1 MRNLTT
7 ANPHRIPAILAFIA
21 IAAILAFA
29 AVMTVSAQSDDP
41 DWKVAPTGLNVAA
54 GDAAGELEITWDASS
69 PTTKTLSDYRVT
81 WTPDGEP
88 FKTPNQ
94 TDWFA
99 YPTTNQVTVTGLDAG
114 EAYKVRVRARY
125 DDNKKSRWSQVQ
137 NGEAAPTAAE
147 PADSEPDPTPAP
159 PAQNDKEDEEETA
172 TPRHS
177 HLAAPT
183 NLRVTGRTISS
194 IAFAWNAPTN
204 NDVTHTYVHRT
215 VRGITTADTYPDVR
229 TTFTV
234 SSLTQDTSVS
244 LAVRWATGTNINDRG
259 AAQSISART
268 LEDKQAQNLAVSEKT
283 AESVTL
289 TWDNPTN
296 YNVTGYKLERRT
308 GNSGTFATLEDIT
321 TRGTGLTD
329 SNVVGNTTYTYRV
342 TIKYLPSGEATP
354 QNGNS
359 VELNV
364 TTLNYSDIS
373 APTNFRITNATLTN
387 GVYVLA
393 NHDDHPALAWN
404 RPLATTGYKFTRKWI
419 DSDATCGTN
428 CPWLVVAL
436 AKGTG
441 HSYFTDRYIAPGK
454 YTFRVRGLDNN
465 NNPGAAA
472 EITVTLPDGPPFV
485 PEAPTSFSVTGGRYG
500 SSATLE
506 GEWHR
511 NDTPLH
517 KIPPAFV
524 VQWKKVDQQYNTDL
538 TDNRSLINAWSGPHM
553 LGADGND
560 QWSPAWNKFKLR
572 NNLPRH
578 GITPNLTLDTEYTVR
593 VGMCLTT
600 VCTLTDAVF
609 AAERSVRTPA
619 LP

>member
-1 MRNLTT
+1 MNQLTT
-7 ANPHRIPAILAFIA
+7 RTTAVFAMIA
-21 IAAILAFA
+21 MIILAFA

-41 DWKVAPTGLNVAA
+41 DWKLAPTGLTVTA

-69 PTTKTLSDYRVT
+69 PTTKTLSDYRVS

-114 EAYKVRVRARY
+114 ATYKVRVRARY

-137 NGEAAPTAAE
+137 NGEATPTAAE

-159 PAQNDKEDEEETA
+159 PAQNDKEDEEETV
-172 TPRHS
+172 TPRDS
-177 HLAAPT
+177 HIAAPS
-183 NLRVTGRTISS
+183 NLHVTFLSPT
-194 IAFAWNAPTN
+194 ALTFAWNASTDT
-204 NDVTHTYVHRT
+204 DVTRTYIKRVVLGT
-215 VRGITTADTYPDVR
+215 ETDSYYSDVLN
-229 TTFTV
+229 TFTV
-234 SSLTQDTSVS
+234 ENLPTNTNLNFFVGWAEASGLHGS
-244 LAVRWATGTNINDRG
+244 LASITAKTSPGAQVR
-259 AAQSISART
+259 
-268 LEDKQAQNLAVSEKT
+268 NLAAPEIT
-283 AESVTL
+283 AESVRL

-296 YNVTGYKLERRT
+296 YNVTGYKIERRT
-308 GNSGTFATLEDIT
+308 GNSGAFTTLEDAS
-321 TRGTGLTD
+321 TRGTGFTD
-329 SNVVGNTTYTYRV
+329 GTVSANTTYNYSV
-342 TIKYLPSGEATP
+342 TIKHIPSGASNPSPGSPSIITATTP
-354 QNGNS
+354 DYS
-359 VELNV
+359 NV
-364 TTLNYSDIS
+364 H

-393 NHDDHPALAWN
+393 NHDDHPMLDWEYVESAS
-404 RPLATTGYKFTRKWI
+404 GYKFTRKWI
-419 DSDATCGTN
+419 DADATCGTN

-441 HSYFTDRYIAPGK
+441 HTYFTDRYIAPGK
-454 YTFRVRGLDNN
+454 YTFRIRGLKRDT

-472 EITVTLPDGPPFV
+472 EITVLLPDGPPFV
-485 PEAPTSFSVTGGRYG
+485 PEAPTNFSVTGGRYG
-500 SSATLE
+500 RAATLE

-524 VQWKKVDQQYNTDL
+524 VQWKKVGQQYNTDL

-572 NNLPRH
+572 HNLPRH

-600 VCTLTDAVF
+600 DCTLSDAVF
-609 AAERSVRTPA
+609 AAERTVRTPA
-619 LP
+619 AP

>member
-1 MRNLTT
+1 MNQLATRTT
-7 ANPHRIPAILAFIA
+7 AVFAAAMIA
-21 IAAILAFA
+21 MIILAFA
-29 AVMTVSAQSDDP
+29 AVMTVFAQAEP
-41 DWKVAPTGLNVAA
+41 DWKIAPTGLTVTA

-114 EAYKVRVRARY
+114 ETYKVRVRARY

-137 NGEAAPTAAE
+137 NGEATPTAAE

-159 PAQNDKEDEEETA
+159 PAQNDKEDEEETV
-172 TPRHS
+172 TPRDS
-177 HLAAPT
+177 HIDAPS
-183 NLRVTGRTISS
+183 NLHVTFLSPT
-194 IAFAWNAPTN
+194 ALTFAWNASTDT
-204 NDVTHTYVHRT
+204 DVTRTYIKRVVLGT
-215 VRGITTADTYPDVR
+215 ETDSYYSDVL

-234 SSLTQDTSVS
+234 ENLPTNTNLNFFVGWAEASGLHGS
-244 LAVRWATGTNINDRG
+244 LASITAKTSPGAQVR
-259 AAQSISART
+259 
-268 LEDKQAQNLAVSEKT
+268 NLAAPEIT
-283 AESVTL
+283 AESVRL

-296 YNVTGYKLERRT
+296 YNVTGYKIERRT
-308 GNSGTFATLEDIT
+308 GNSGAFTTLEDAS
-321 TRGTGLTD
+321 TRGTGFTD
-329 SNVVGNTTYTYRV
+329 GTVSANTTYNYSV
-342 TIKYLPSGEATP
+342 TIKHIPSGASNPSPGSPSIITTTTP
-354 QNGNS
+354 DYS
-359 VELNV
+359 NV
-364 TTLNYSDIS
+364 H

-393 NHDDHPALAWN
+393 NHDDHPMLDWEYVESAS
-404 RPLATTGYKFTRKWI
+404 GYKFTRKWI
-419 DSDATCGTN
+419 DADATCGTN

-441 HSYFTDRYIAPGK
+441 HTYFTDRYIAPGK
-454 YTFRVRGLDNN
+454 YTFRIRGLKRDT

-472 EITVTLPDGPPFV
+472 DITVLLPDGPPFV
-485 PEAPTSFSVTGGRYG
+485 PEAPTNFSVTGGRYG
-500 SSATLE
+500 SAATLK

-511 NDTPLH
+511 NDSPRH

-524 VQWKKVDQQYNTDL
+524 VQWKSGNQAYPTGPTGD
-538 TDNRSLINAWSGPHM
+538 RSLINAWSGPHM

-560 QWSPAWNKFKLR
+560 QWSPAWNKLHLR
-572 NNLPRH
+572 HNFAKN
-578 GITPNLTLDTEYTVR
+578 GFTPDLDLDTEYTVR

-600 VCTLTDAVF
+600 ACTLSDAVF

-619 LP
+619 AP

>member
-1 MRNLTT
+1 M
-7 ANPHRIPAILAFIA
+7 
-21 IAAILAFA
+21 AAVIIMAFA
-29 AVMTVSAQSDDP
+29 TVMTVSAQSNTP
-41 DWKVAPTGLNVAA
+41 DWKQAPTGLTVSA
-54 GDAAGELEITWDASS
+54 GNQDGALDITWDAH
-69 PTTKTLSDYRVT
+69 PQTTKTLSDYRVT
-81 WTPDGEP
+81 WTPEGQD
-88 FKTPNQ
+88 FKSNEEST
-94 TDWFA
+94 WYA
-99 YPTTNQVTVTGLDAG
+99 YPTANRFTVTGLDAG
-114 EAYKVRVRARY
+114 ANYQVRVRARY

-137 NGEAAPTAAE
+137 NGEAAATAAE
-147 PADSEPDPTPAP
+147 AADSKPDPTPAP

-215 VRGITTADTYPDVR
+215 VRGITTANTYPDVR

-259 AAQSISART
+259 TAQSISART

-283 AESVTL
+283 SESVTL

-404 RPLATTGYKFTRKWI
+404 RSPATTGYKFTRKWI

-441 HSYFTDRYIAPGK
+441 HTYFTDRYIASGK
-454 YTFRVRGLDNN
+454 YTFRVRGLDNT

-524 VQWKKVDQQYNTDL
+524 VQWKSGNQAYPTGP
-538 TDNRSLINAWSGPHM
+538 TGNRSLINAWSGPHM

-572 NNLPRH
+572 NNLERN
-578 GITPNLTLDTEYTVR
+578 GLTPNLDLDTEYTVR

>member
-7 ANPHRIPAILAFIA
+7 ANPHRIPAILALIA
-21 IAAILAFA
+21 IAAIFAFA
-29 AVMTVSAQSDDP
+29 AVMSVSAQSDEP

-69 PTTKTLSDYRVT
+69 QTTKTLSDYRVT
-81 WTPDGEP
+81 WTPNGEP
-88 FKTPNQ
+88 FKNNDQ
-94 TDWFA
+94 TDWYA

-114 EAYKVRVRARY
+114 ATYKVRVRTRY

-147 PADSEPDPTPAP
+147 PADSEPAPT
-159 PAQNDKEDEEETA
+159 PAQNDKEDEEETV
-172 TPRHS
+172 TPRGS

-183 NLRVTGRTISS
+183 NLHVTNRTV
-194 IAFAWNAPTN
+194 NAITFEWSAP
-204 NDVTHTYVHRT
+204 NDSTVTHTYIHYT
-215 VRGITTADTYPDVR
+215 VLGAPREHSYAVVETRFIAEGLPQNT
-229 TTFTV
+229 TV
-234 SSLTQDTSVS
+234 SFT
-244 LAVRWATGTNINDRG
+244 VRWATGPNVADRG
-259 AAQSISART
+259 APRVQSSRT
-268 LEDKQAQNLAVSEKT
+268 LQDKQVQNLAVSETT

-296 YNVTGYKLERRT
+296 YRVTGYEVQRRT
-308 GNSGTFATLEDIT
+308 GDSGTFATLEDAS
-321 TRGTGLTD
+321 TRGTRFTD
-329 SNVVGNTTYTYRV
+329 ATVSANTTYNYRV
-342 TIKYLPSGEATP
+342 AIKHIPSGSSLAEL
-354 QNGNS
+354 GNS
-359 VELNV
+359 VIIAATTPDYSNV
-364 TTLNYSDIS
+364 H

-393 NHDDHPALAWN
+393 NHDDHPMLDWEYVESAS
-404 RPLATTGYKFTRKWI
+404 GYKFTRKWI
-419 DSDATCGTN
+419 DADATCGTN

-441 HSYFTDRYIAPGK
+441 HTYFTDRYIAPGK
-454 YTFRVRGLDNN
+454 YTFRIRGLKRDT

-472 EITVTLPDGPPFV
+472 DITVLLPDGPPFV
-485 PEAPTSFSVTGGRYG
+485 PEAPTNFSVTGGRYG
-500 SSATLE
+500 RAATLE

-524 VQWKKVDQQYNTDL
+524 VQWKSGNQAYPTGP
-538 TDNRSLINAWSGPHM
+538 TGNRSLINAWSGPHM

-572 NNLPRH
+572 HNLPRH

-600 VCTLTDAVF
+600 ACTLSDAVF
-609 AAERSVRTPA
+609 ATERTVRTPA
-619 LP
+619 AP

>member
-1 MRNLTT
+1 MNQLTT
-7 ANPHRIPAILAFIA
+7 RTTAVFAMIA
-21 IAAILAFA
+21 MIILAFA

-41 DWKVAPTGLNVAA
+41 DWKLAPTGLTVTA

-114 EAYKVRVRARY
+114 ATYKVRVRARY

-137 NGEAAPTAAE
+137 NGEAPHTAA
-147 PADSEPDPTPAP
+147 EPDPTPAP
-159 PAQNDKEDEEETA
+159 PAQNDKEDEEETV
-172 TPRHS
+172 TPRDS

-183 NLRVTGRTISS
+183 NLHVTNRTV
-194 IAFAWNAPTN
+194 NAITFEWSTP
-204 NDVTHTYVHRT
+204 NDSTVTHTYIHYT
-215 VRGITTADTYPDVR
+215 VLGDPREQSYPDVH
-229 TTFTV
+229 TTYTATNLPQNTAVSFT
-234 SSLTQDTSVS
+234 
-244 LAVRWATGTNINDRG
+244 VRWATGHNAANRG
-259 AAQSISART
+259 APRVQSSRT
-268 LEDKQAQNLAVSEKT
+268 LQDKQVQNLAVSETT

-296 YNVTGYKLERRT
+296 YRVTGYEVQRRT
-308 GNSGTFATLEDIT
+308 GDSGTFATLEDAS
-321 TRGTGLTD
+321 TRGTRFTD
-329 SNVVGNTTYTYRV
+329 ATVSANTTYNYRV
-342 TIKYLPSGEATP
+342 AIKHIPSGESLAEL
-354 QNGNS
+354 GNS
-359 VELNV
+359 VVIAATTPGYSNV
-364 TTLNYSDIS
+364 H

-393 NHDDHPALAWN
+393 NHDDHPMLDWEYVESAS
-404 RPLATTGYKFTRKWI
+404 GYKFTRKWI
-419 DSDATCGTN
+419 DADATCGTN

-441 HSYFTDRYIAPGK
+441 HTYFTDRYIAPGK
-454 YTFRVRGLDNN
+454 YTFRIRGLKRDT

-472 EITVTLPDGPPFV
+472 DITVLLPDGPPFV
-485 PEAPTSFSVTGGRYG
+485 PEAPTNFSVTGGRYG
-500 SSATLE
+500 SAATLE

-524 VQWKKVDQQYNTDL
+524 VQWKSGNQAYPPGPTG
-538 TDNRSLINAWSGPHM
+538 NRSLINAWSGPHM

-560 QWSPAWNKFKLR
+560 QWSPAWNKLHLR
-572 NNLPRH
+572 HNFEER
-578 GITPNLTLDTEYTVR
+578 GFTPNLDLDTEYTVR

-600 VCTLTDAVF
+600 DCTLSDAVF
-609 AAERSVRTPA
+609 AAERTVRTPA
-619 LP
+619 AP

>member
-1 MRNLTT
+1 MNQLATRIFAAIT
-7 ANPHRIPAILAFIA
+7 AVIILAFV
-21 IAAILAFA
+21 

-41 DWKVAPTGLNVAA
+41 DWKTAPTGLTVTA
-54 GDAAGELEITWDASS
+54 GDAAGELGLTWD
-69 PTTKTLSDYRVT
+69 PHPQTTKTLSDYRVT
-81 WTPDGEP
+81 WTPDGED
-88 FKTPNQ
+88 FKTNDQ
-94 TDWFA
+94 TDWYA
-99 YPTTNQVTVTGLDAG
+99 YPTTNQVTVTGLDVG
-114 EAYKVRVRARY
+114 ETYKVRVRARY

-137 NGEAAPTAAE
+137 NGEAAPEAAE

-159 PAQNDKEDEEETA
+159 PAQNDKEDEEETV

-183 NLRVTGRTISS
+183 NLRVTNRTVNS
-194 IAFAWNAPTN
+194 ITFAWNAPTD
-204 NDVTHTYVHRT
+204 NDVTHTYIQHVSSGTTTDRT
-215 VRGITTADTYPDVR
+215 FAEIR
-229 TTFTV
+229 TSFTV
-234 SSLTQDTSVS
+234 MGLTQNTSV
-244 LAVRWATGTNINDRG
+244 AFQVRWATGTAVANRG
-259 AAQSISART
+259 AHNSRVTNT
-268 LEDKQAQNLAVSEKT
+268 LEDKQAQHLAASQTT

-296 YNVTGYKLERRT
+296 YNVTGYKIERRT
-308 GNSGTFATLEDIT
+308 GNSGSFATLEDV
-321 TRGTGLTD
+321 TRQGTGHTD

-342 TIKYLPSGEATP
+342 TISHRPSGNTSSEP
-354 QNGNS
+354 GNS
-359 VELNV
+359 VTLNV
-364 TTLNYSDIS
+364 TTPDYSDVP
-373 APTNFRITNATLTN
+373 APSNFRITNATLTN

-393 NHDDHPALAWN
+393 NHDDHPALDWDKPTGA
-404 RPLATTGYKFTRKWI
+404 TGYKFTRKWI

-454 YTFRVRGLDNN
+454 YTFRIRGLKRET

-472 EITVTLPDGPPFV
+472 EITVKLPDGPPFV
-485 PEAPTSFSVTGGRYG
+485 PEAPTNFSVTGGRYG
-500 SSATLE
+500 SAATLE

-511 NDTPLH
+511 NDSPRH

-524 VQWKKVDQQYNTDL
+524 VQWKSGNQAYPTGP
-538 TDNRSLINAWSGPHM
+538 TGNRSLINAWSGPNM

-560 QWSPAWNKFKLR
+560 QWSPAWNKLHLR
-572 NNLPRH
+572 HNFAEN
-578 GITPNLTLDTEYTVR
+578 GFTPTLALDTEYTLR

-600 VCTLTDAVF
+600 ACTLDDAVF

-619 LP
+619 AP

>member
-1 MRNLTT
+1 MNILTT
-7 ANPHRIPAILAFIA
+7 RTTAVFATM
-21 IAAILAFA
+21 AAVIILAFA
-29 AVMTVSAQSDDP
+29 TVMTVSAQSNTP
-41 DWKVAPTGLNVAA
+41 DWKQAPTGLTVTA
-54 GDAAGELEITWDASS
+54 GNQAGALDITWDAH
-69 PTTKTLSDYRVT
+69 PQTTKTLSDYRVT
-81 WTPDGEP
+81 WTPEGQD
-88 FKTPNQ
+88 FKSNEESA
-94 TDWFA
+94 WYA
-99 YPTTNQVTVTGLDAG
+99 YPTANRFTVTGLDAG
-114 EAYKVRVRARY
+114 ANYQVRVRARY

-137 NGEAAPTAAE
+137 NGEAAAAAE
-147 PADSEPDPTPAP
+147 AADSEPDPTPAP

-215 VRGITTADTYPDVR
+215 VRGITTANTYPDVR

-259 AAQSISART
+259 TAQSISART

-283 AESVTL
+283 SESVTL

-404 RPLATTGYKFTRKWI
+404 RSPATTGYKFTRKWI

-441 HSYFTDRYIAPGK
+441 HTYFTDRYIASGK
-454 YTFRVRGLDNN
+454 YTFRVRGLDNT

-472 EITVTLPDGPPFV
+472 EITVMLPDGPPFV

-524 VQWKKVDQQYNTDL
+524 VQWKSGNQAYPTGP
-538 TDNRSLINAWSGPHM
+538 TGNRSLINAWSGPHM

-572 NNLPRH
+572 NNLERN
-578 GITPNLTLDTEYTVR
+578 GLTPNLDLDTEYTVR

>member
-1 MRNLTT
+1 MRNLTN
-7 ANPHRIPAILAFIA
+7 ANPHRIPAILALIA

-114 EAYKVRVRARY
+114 ETYKVRVRARY

-159 PAQNDKEDEEETA
+159 PAQNDKEDEEETV

-183 NLRVTGRTISS
+183 NLRVTSRTIDS
-194 IAFAWNAPTN
+194 IAFAWNAPT
-204 NDVTHTYVHRT
+204 DSQITHTYIHYT
-215 VRGITTADTYPDVR
+215 VLGDPTEHTYPDVR
-229 TTFTV
+229 TTFTATD
-234 SSLTQDTSVS
+234 LPQNTSVA
-244 LAVRWATGTNINDRG
+244 LAVRWATGTNIADRG
-259 AAQSISART
+259 AAQSIGART
-268 LEDKQAQNLAVSEKT
+268 LEAKQAQNLAVSEKT

-308 GNSGTFATLEDIT
+308 GNSGSYTTLEDVT

-329 SNVVGNTTYTYRV
+329 STVSANTTYTYRV
-342 TIKYLPSGEATP
+342 TIKHIPSGSILTEL
-354 QNGNS
+354 GNS
-359 VELNV
+359 VTLNV
-364 TTLNYSDIS
+364 TTLNYSDVP
-373 APTNFRITNATLTN
+373 APGNFRITNATLTS

-393 NHDDHPALAWN
+393 NHDDHPALDWD
-404 RPLATTGYKFTRKWI
+404 RPIRATGYKFTRKWI

-441 HSYFTDRYIAPGK
+441 HSYFTDRYIAPAK
-454 YTFRVRGLDNN
+454 YTFRIRGLDADH
-465 NNPGAAA
+465 NPGAAA
-472 EITVTLPDGPPFV
+472 EITVKLPDGPPFV
-485 PEAPTSFSVTGGRYG
+485 PEAPTNFSVTGGKYG
-500 SSATLE
+500 RAATLE

-511 NDTPLH
+511 NDSPRH

-524 VQWKKVDQQYNTDL
+524 VQWKSGNQAYPTGP
-538 TDNRSLINAWSGPHM
+538 TGNRSLINAWSGPHM

-560 QWSPAWNKFKLR
+560 QWSPAWNKLHLR
-572 NNLPRH
+572 HNFEER
-578 GITPNLTLDTEYTVR
+578 GFTPNLDLDTEYTVR

-600 VCTLTDAVF
+600 ECALSDAVF

>member
-7 ANPHRIPAILAFIA
+7 ANPHRIPAILALIA

-29 AVMTVSAQSDDP
+29 AVMSVSAQSDEP

-114 EAYKVRVRARY
+114 ETYKVRVRARY

-137 NGEAAPTAAE
+137 NGEAASAAAE
-147 PADSEPDPTPAP
+147 PADSEPDPT

-172 TPRHS
+172 TPRDS
-177 HLAAPT
+177 HIAAPS
-183 NLRVTGRTISS
+183 NLHVTFLSPT
-194 IAFAWNAPTN
+194 ALTFAWNASTDT
-204 NDVTHTYVHRT
+204 DVTRTYIKRVVLGT
-215 VRGITTADTYPDVR
+215 ETDSYYSDVL

-234 SSLTQDTSVS
+234 ENLPTNTNLNFFVGWAEASGLHGS
-244 LAVRWATGTNINDRG
+244 LASITAKTSPGAQVR
-259 AAQSISART
+259 
-268 LEDKQAQNLAVSEKT
+268 NLAALEIT
-283 AESVTL
+283 AESVRL

-296 YNVTGYKLERRT
+296 YNVTGYKIERRT
-308 GNSGTFATLEDIT
+308 GNSGAFTTLEDAS
-321 TRGTGLTD
+321 TRGTGFTD
-329 SNVVGNTTYTYRV
+329 GTVSADTTYNYSV
-342 TIKYLPSGEATP
+342 TIKHIPSGASDPSPGSPSLIAATTP
-354 QNGNS
+354 DYS
-359 VELNV
+359 NV
-364 TTLNYSDIS
+364 H

-404 RPLATTGYKFTRKWI
+404 RSPSTIGYKFTRKWI

-441 HSYFTDRYIAPGK
+441 HTYFTDRYIAPGK
-454 YTFRVRGLDNN
+454 YTFRIRGLDAT

-472 EITVTLPDGPPFV
+472 EITVLLPDGPPYV

-500 SSATLE
+500 RAATLE

-524 VQWKKVDQQYNTDL
+524 VQWKSGNQAYPTGP
-538 TDNRSLINAWSGPHM
+538 TGNRSLINAWSGPHM

-560 QWSPAWNKFKLR
+560 QWSPAWNKLHLR
-572 NNLPRH
+572 HNFEER
-578 GITPNLTLDTEYTVR
+578 GFTPNLVLDTEYTVR

-600 VCTLTDAVF
+600 ACTLSDAVF
-609 AAERSVRTPA
+609 AAERTVRTPEA
-619 LP
+619 P

>member
-7 ANPHRIPAILAFIA
+7 ANPHRIPALLALIA

-29 AVMTVSAQSDDP
+29 VVMTVSAQSDNP
-41 DWKVAPTGLNVAA
+41 DWKVAPNGLNVAA
-54 GDAAGELEITWDASS
+54 GDAAGELDLTWDASS
-69 PTTKTLSDYRVT
+69 QTTKTLSDYRVT

-114 EAYKVRVRARY
+114 ETYKVRVRARY

-147 PADSEPDPTPAP
+147 PDPT
-159 PAQNDKEDEEETA
+159 PAQNDKEDEEETV
-172 TPRHS
+172 TPRDS
-177 HLAAPT
+177 HITAPS
-183 NLRVTGRTISS
+183 NLHVTFLSPT
-194 IAFAWNAPTN
+194 ALTFAWNASTDS
-204 NDVTHTYVHRT
+204 DVTRTYIKRVVLGT
-215 VRGITTADTYPDVR
+215 ETDSYYSDVL

-234 SSLTQDTSVS
+234 ENLPTNTNLNFFVGWAEASGLHGS
-244 LAVRWATGTNINDRG
+244 LASITAKTSPGAQVR
-259 AAQSISART
+259 
-268 LEDKQAQNLAVSEKT
+268 NLAAPEIT
-283 AESVTL
+283 AESVRL

-296 YNVTGYKLERRT
+296 YNVTGYKIERRT
-308 GNSGTFATLEDIT
+308 GNSGAFTTLEDAS
-321 TRGTGLTD
+321 TRGTGFTD
-329 SNVVGNTTYTYRV
+329 GTVSANTTYNYSV
-342 TIKYLPSGEATP
+342 TIKHIPSGASNPSPGSPSIITATTP
-354 QNGNS
+354 DYS
-359 VELNV
+359 NV
-364 TTLNYSDIS
+364 H

-404 RPLATTGYKFTRKWI
+404 RSPSTIGYKFTRKWI

-454 YTFRVRGLDNN
+454 YTFRIRGLDAT

-472 EITVTLPDGPPFV
+472 EITVLLPDGPPYV

-500 SSATLE
+500 RAATLE

-511 NDTPLH
+511 HDSPLH

-524 VQWKKVDQQYNTDL
+524 VQWKSGNQAYPTGP
-538 TDNRSLINAWSGPHM
+538 TGNRSLINAWSGPHM

-572 NNLPRH
+572 HNLPRH

-600 VCTLTDAVF
+600 ACTLSDAVF
-609 AAERSVRTPA
+609 AAERTVRTPA
-619 LP
+619 AP